1 MEEIDFTKCLP
12 HNVKVAKKISKF
24 KKPLFC
30 KIKIN
35 SIKTPHTHLYYNY
48 TIYARSEK
56 DLLKTVGGVDDTDS
70 IPYNVKSWPKWL
82 KVGSKTLR
90 NWLN

>member
-1 MEEIDFTKCLP
+1 MEEVDFTKCLP
-12 HNVKVAKKISKF
+12 HNVKVAKKLVSLKSRF
-24 KKPLFC
+24 SV

-48 TIYARSEK
+48 TMYARFEK

-70 IPYNVKSWPKWL
+70 IPYNVK
-82 KVGSKTLR
+82 R
-90 NWLN
+90 